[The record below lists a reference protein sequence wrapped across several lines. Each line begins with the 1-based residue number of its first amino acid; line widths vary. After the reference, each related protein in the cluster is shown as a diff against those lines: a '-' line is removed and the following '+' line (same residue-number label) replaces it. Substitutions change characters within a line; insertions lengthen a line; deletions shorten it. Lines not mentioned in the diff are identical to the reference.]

1 MDDAQSVATLLD
13 SATSKIQQLQQAF
26 AELESYR
33 AVSLNLKWK
42 ELEEHFHGLE
52 RSLKKRFEDLKDQEK
67 MYETKELEAH
77 EMLMKREAAVAKK
90 ECVLLGRLQE
100 KRNAAVLEIGEAH
113 KRYKKA
119 SGEPVINIMGN
130 GKTDA
135 IVEEKLEM
143 QLPAKVDSE
152 TVKPTENGDIDVKA
166 RPKLM
171 ELCEEMNAKGLHK
184 FVSDNRK
191 DLSSIREEIPV
202 ALKSSSDPFR
212 LVLNS
217 LEDFY
222 SPEALTVDGKKD
234 VTILGVRRTC
244 ITLMESL
251 SALVA
256 DTESDELVVP
266 SDVKEC
272 AKLMAME
279 WKSKLGDVDIDA
291 SAGNSLE
298 AHAFLQLLAT
308 FGITSEFD
316 QEGICKLIPSVSRR
330 RQAAGL
336 CRSLGLKSKMPGVI
350 EVMANSGRQIDAVNL
365 ACELGMTKQF
375 DPVNLL
381 KSYLKE
387 ARKPSQVK
395 AGNMSP
401 GIETSERELN
411 GLKAVIRCIEDHKL
425 EEQYPLD
432 PLQKRVLQIE
442 KDKADKKRATEA
454 MKPQPKRPRANGI
467 ITYPPRVTNVI
478 PDNKCMYRG
487 PERYPDMY
495 KRPPHPFLVETHGSP
510 LLGSHSYNF
519 STSHGGYY
527 GNGYQYQIPYIH

>member
-1 MDDAQSVATLLD
+1 
-13 SATSKIQQLQQAF
+13 
-26 AELESYR
+26 
-33 AVSLNLKWK
+33 
-42 ELEEHFHGLE
+42 
-52 RSLKKRFEDLKDQEK
+52 

-77 EMLMKREAAVAKK
+77 EMLMKREAAVVKK

-222 SPEALTVDGKKD
+222 HPEALTVDGKKD
-234 VTILGVRRTC
+234 ATILGVRRTC
-244 ITLMESL
+244 IMLMESL
-251 SALVA
+251 SALMA
-256 DTESDELVVP
+256 DTELDELVVP

-272 AKLMAME
+272 AKMMAME

-316 QEGICKLIPSVSRR
+316 QEEICKLIPSVSRR

-336 CRSLGLKSKMPGVI
+336 CRSLGLKSKMPDNHIVYPLGFRGHYPKRPLLKMAHGVI

-365 ACELGMTKQF
+365 ACELGMTEQF

-387 ARKPSQVK
+387 ARKSSQVK

-411 GLKAVIRCIEDHKL
+411 ALKAVIRCIEDHKL

-454 MKPQPKRPRANGI
+454 IKPQPKRPRANGI
-467 ITYPPRVTNVI
+467 ITYPPRITNVI